1 MYVFFSRPAEE
12 VDLQLPSVEE
22 PEYFVPEVVIKRPE
36 VSFKEKVVSM
46 PKEENSG
53 PVSFK
58 KRKGGE
64 DQKKNVRRRIED

>member
-1 MYVFFSRPAEE
+1 
-12 VDLQLPSVEE
+12 
-22 PEYFVPEVVIKRPE
+22 
-36 VSFKEKVVSM
+36 M